1 MSQSNLSSFLK
12 GCSHRTLRSHLSH
25 RPVSV
30 MPRSLFLKR
39 KTHTFQSPQP
49 IASFFAFL
57 KVCNLFLCVLYDKN
71 NQKKQT
77 FKVLQL
83 ESTYCAQRHTHTHK
97 YTCTVISLTYQ
108 THTDQYIIFKER
120 QYADLKKKKSQQ
132 SSSSA
137 WCHTHRREHAKI
149 NRKTKHL

>member
-12 GCSHRTLRSHLSH
+12 GCSHRSLRSHLSH

-108 THTDQYIIFKER
+108 TRTDQYIIFKER
-120 QYADLKKKKSQQ
+120 QYADLKKKKNPSK
-132 SSSSA
+132 A
-137 WCHTHRREHAKI
+137 AAVLGATHTGENTPK
-149 NRKTKHL
+149 